1 MKTYLIK
8 YFVLG
13 SEQVIFSFSNFF
25 YLAVVARRLPLAEFA
40 ELSLGYTCYL
50 ILIGAHHAVICD
62 PIIATGISAQD
73 SQRSLLR
80 RLWTVNV
87 SFCCLALAAGCALV
101 LTSST
106 HEMQT
111 LTVVAL
117 ACLFFS
123 FAGPVQFVRRIMHI
137 QGHVQASAVAA
148 AAYATVLIVSAWMLP
163 HVNLESHFA
172 YTVPFILGNLVF
184 LVSAWRNIPRK
195 LNDNQNISL
204 KSHFRAGYSFL
215 INNLLGLATTN
226 IYPFVFVFLNSPEA
240 VASYRLMFAVIAPFA
255 QLLGGLSGFITPRI
269 AVARISQIETPHLLI
284 LALIVFAPLPLA
296 VMAIWFGSDA
306 ASLIFGAKYVAL
318 GGSIPVALI
327 STSFALALATVSM
340 WLRANHRLGLMQAGS
355 LISAAITAVIAIPS
369 CLALGVTGA
378 FVSLA
383 IANGAA
389 ALWVAVKGTT
399 GRIRTQPG

>member
-1 MKTYLIK
+1 MKSYFIK
-8 YFVLG
+8 YFVL
-13 SEQVIFSFSNFF
+13 SCEQVIFSLSNFL
-25 YLAVVARRLPLAEFA
+25 YLTVVARRLPLAEFA
-40 ELSLGYTCYL
+40 ELTLGYTCYL
-50 ILIGAHHAVICD
+50 ILIGAHHALICD
-62 PIIATGISAQD
+62 PIIATGIREQE
-73 SQRSLLR
+73 SQKSLLR

-87 SFCCLALAAGCALV
+87 IFCCLALVAGCALV
-101 LTSST
+101 LNSHT

-111 LTVVAL
+111 LTVAAL
-117 ACLFFS
+117 AFLFFS
-123 FAGPVQFVRRIMHI
+123 FAGPVQFMRRIMHI

-148 AAYATVLIVSAWMLP
+148 AAYATVLIFSAWMLP

-172 YTVPFILGNLVF
+172 YTVPFILGNLIF
-184 LVSAWRNIPRK
+184 LVSGRRNVPPK
-195 LNDNQNISL
+195 TDDHQNISL

-215 INNLLGLATTN
+215 ISNLLGLATTN

-296 VMAIWFGSDA
+296 VAAIWFGSDA
-306 ASLIFGAKYVAL
+306 ATLIFGAKYAAL
-318 GGSIPVALI
+318 GASIPVALI
-327 STSFALALATVSM
+327 STSFALALATIGM
-340 WLRANHRLGLMQAGS
+340 WLRANARLGLMQAGG
-355 LISAAITAVIAIPS
+355 LISAAITAVIALPICS
-369 CLALGVTGA
+369 ALGVTGA

-389 ALWVAVKGTT
+389 ALWVAFRGTSR
-399 GRIRTQPG
+399 RIRMQPG

>member
-1 MKTYLIK
+1 
-8 YFVLG
+8 
-13 SEQVIFSFSNFF
+13 
-25 YLAVVARRLPLAEFA
+25 
-40 ELSLGYTCYL
+40 
-50 ILIGAHHAVICD
+50 
-62 PIIATGISAQD
+62 
-73 SQRSLLR
+73 
-80 RLWTVNV
+80 
-87 SFCCLALAAGCALV
+87 
-101 LTSST
+101 
-106 HEMQT
+106 
-111 LTVVAL
+111 
-117 ACLFFS
+117 
-123 FAGPVQFVRRIMHI
+123 
-137 QGHVQASAVAA
+137 
-148 AAYATVLIVSAWMLP
+148 
-163 HVNLESHFA
+163 
-172 YTVPFILGNLVF
+172 
-184 LVSAWRNIPRK
+184 
-195 LNDNQNISL
+195 
-204 KSHFRAGYSFL
+204 
-215 INNLLGLATTN
+215 
-226 IYPFVFVFLNSPEA
+226 
-240 VASYRLMFAVIAPFA
+240 MFAVIAPFA

-340 WLRANHRLGLMQAGS
+340 WLRANQRLGLMQAGS